1 MLNRR
6 QIRQLYITL
15 LCLTALWTL
24 LPQSA
29 GAYSRIDTERPVSL
43 TLRCQKDNKTFSG
56 AEFSLYRV
64 ADVSDTAEFELAGDF
79 KDYPVSL
86 DQPDADSWKSLAETL
101 AGYVARDSL
110 KPLDSGATDQ
120 AGVLHFPTGQQET
133 LMPGL
138 YLVTGERHVY
148 DGHTYTPSP
157 FLICLPNLDTE
168 TDQWVYDETA
178 YPKYTRKFD
187 GGGGGG
193 GDTTITRKVLKV
205 WADGDNQ
212 EQRPEEITVQLLRDG
227 KVYKTAV
234 LYAKNNWRYI
244 WSDLDPDYE
253 WQVVEKDVPDDYTVS
268 VTREGITF
276 VVTNTY
282 QSDEPDN
289 PDNPNNPDEPD
300 NPDNPDN
307 PDYPDNPDQ
316 PENPGSPDSP
326 DVPEGP
332 ASKPPT
338 TPDGPKPS
346 LPQTGALWWPVPVL
360 AGSGMLLFTLG
371 WVRAQK
377 RGREDEQ

>member
-15 LCLTALWTL
+15 LCLAALWTL

-29 GAYSRIDTERPVSL
+29 GAFSRIDTERPVSL

-64 ADVSDTAEFELAGDF
+64 ADVSATARFTLTGDF
-79 KDYPVSL
+79 QAYPVSL
-86 DQPDADSWKSLAETL
+86 DQPDSAGWRALAETL
-101 AGYVARDSL
+101 AAYAARDGL
-110 KPLDSGATDQ
+110 TPLDSGKTGSD
-120 AGVLHFPTGQQET
+120 GVLKFPTDEQRT
-133 LMPGL
+133 MLPGL
-138 YLVTGERHVY
+138 YLVTGRPCVSGSY
-148 DGHTYTPSP
+148 TYTPSP
-157 FLICLPNLDTE
+157 FLVSLPNLDRE
-168 TDQWVYDETA
+168 TDQWVYDESVE
-178 YPKYTRKFD
+178 PKYTRENH
-187 GGGGGG
+187 GG
-193 GDTTITRKVLKV
+193 GDSGGEGSNDTTVNRKVLKV
-205 WADGDNQ
+205 WDDDGY
-212 EQRPEEITVQLLRDG
+212 ETQRPEQIVVQLLRNG
-227 KVYKTAV
+227 KVYRTAA
-234 LYAKNNWRYI
+234 LNAENNWRYT
-244 WSDLDPDYE
+244 WYNLDAGYD
-253 WQVVEKDVPDDYTVS
+253 WQLVEETVPEGYTVS
-268 VTREGITF
+268 VSQDGITF
-276 VVTNTY
+276 VVTNTC
-282 QSDEPDN
+282 QPDSPDN
-289 PDNPNNPDEPD
+289 PDN
-300 NPDNPDN
+300 
-307 PDYPDNPDQ
+307 PDNPDQ

>member
-1 MLNRR
+1 MLKKFP
-6 QIRQLYITL
+6 IRQLYMSL
-15 LCLTALWTL
+15 LCLAVL
-24 LPQSA
+24 LSFLPCSA
-29 GAYSRIDTERPVSL
+29 RAYGHINTGRPVSL
-43 TLRCQKDNKTFSG
+43 TLRYQKDQPISG
-56 AEFSLYRV
+56 VRFSLYRV

-101 AGYVARDSL
+101 VGYVARDSL

-120 AGVLHFPTGQQET
+120 AGVLRFPTGQQET

-205 WADGDNQ
+205 WEHGDNQ

-234 LYAKNNWRYI
+234 LNAKNNWRYT

-253 WQVVEKDVPDDYTVS
+253 WQVVEKDVPDGYTVS

-282 QSDEPDN
+282 QSDEPDEPDN

-300 NPDNPDN
+300 NPDNPDSPDTPDTPVN
-307 PDYPDNPDQ
+307 PGNPGTPGNPDQ
-316 PENPGSPDSP
+316 PSRPGRP
-326 DVPEGP
+326 GQ
-332 ASKPPT
+332 
-338 TPDGPKPS
+338 PS
-346 LPQTGALWWPVPVL
+346 LPQTGQLWWPVPVL